1 MSATIAAIATGPAV
15 GGIGVIRVS
24 GTQCLEVVR
33 KLCPAAPAVLPAR
46 EAVFTKFVGT
56 EAELVDEGLVIF
68 FPAPHSYTGENVVEL
83 QVHGAPKVL
92 QLLLDSALK
101 VDGVRLAEPGEFTRR
116 AFMSGRIDL
125 ARAEAVADVIAATSH
140 SAVQAAALQLA
151 GGLSQRIEE
160 IRAPLVALHADLEA
174 ALDFPEESEEGE
186 IDSQARLEAAWKALE
201 ALRASGRSG
210 TLIRRGAK
218 VVLYGPV
225 NAGKSTLFNRLIGDA
240 KAIVDAEP
248 GTTRDALEA
257 RLELDGLGVTLVDTA
272 GLRAE
277 PGRIEAIGIERTRQ
291 ALASADLAV
300 LIMPPNASAAEGA
313 AWRAEVESLRRL
325 DVTSKADT
333 ASAGPQGLA
342 VSGNTGLGLDALRSA
357 MLERLAPADAAA
369 VLISSERHLACV
381 GNALEAL
388 GRARVALTA
397 STLEVVAGEVGLAL
411 ASLGEITG
419 RDVSSDLLDEIFK
432 RFCIGK

>member
-1 MSATIAAIATGPAV
+1 MSATIAAIATGPAA
-15 GGIGVIRVS
+15 GGIGIVRIS

-33 KLCPAAPAVLPAR
+33 KLCPAAPAVLPPR
-46 EAVFTKFVGT
+46 EAVFTRFAGAH
-56 EAELVDEGLVIF
+56 AELIDEGLVIF
-68 FPAPHSYTGENVVEL
+68 FPGPHSYTGENVVEL
-83 QVHGAPKVL
+83 QVHGAPKLL

-101 VDGVRLAEPGEFTRR
+101 VDGVRVAEPGEFTRR

-125 ARAEAVADVIAATSH
+125 ARAEAVADLIAANSH
-140 SAVQAAALQLA
+140 HAVQAAALQLA
-151 GGLSQRIEE
+151 GGLSQRIEQ

-174 ALDFPEESEEGE
+174 ALDFPEEAEEQE
-186 IDSQARLEAAWKALE
+186 LDLHARLEAAWHAVNELH
-201 ALRASGRSG
+201 ASGRSG

-225 NAGKSTLFNRLIGDA
+225 NAGKSTLFNRLIGDE

-257 RLELDGLGVTLVDTA
+257 RLELDGLGVALVDTA
-272 GLRAE
+272 GLRAA

-300 LIMPPNASAAEGA
+300 LIMPPGSSAAQGA
-313 AWRAEVESLRRL
+313 AWQAEVDSSRRL
-325 DVTSKADT
+325 DVTGKADT
-333 ASAGPQGLA
+333 ASSIAEGLA
-342 VSGNTGLGLDALRSA
+342 VSGSTGLGLEALRSA
-357 MLERLAPADAAA
+357 ILGRLAPADAAA
-369 VLISSERHLACV
+369 VLVTSERHLACL
-381 GNALEAL
+381 GSALDAL
-388 GRARVALTA
+388 GRARAASTS
-397 STLEVVAGEVGLAL
+397 STLEVVAGEVGFAL